1 MQYSV
6 SAIAAVVLA
15 PLVVFSATLPGHAR
29 AQISMPSDAQ
39 IKAQMQRE
47 QKTALEA
54 LQRGGATVA
63 APGSFKTDIPV
74 APTPAGAKTDNLDDI
89 VRKYQSGQEAKPLM
103 RPGEHDLLVFVSF
116 SMPKEI
122 LTELSRQAKE
132 AGAVVVI
139 RGFKDK
145 TLSATK
151 FAAQEVNKA
160 GTEWD
165 IHPELFKAFKVTKV
179 PSFVV
184 ADASAASVLEDGC
197 SPDASYA
204 SVSGNISIELALDT
218 IRRRANP
225 AIAQLAEARL
235 KTIRDSSKAKALR

>member
-1 MQYSV
+1 MRYFV
-6 SAIAAVVLA
+6 SAIAAA
-15 PLVVFSATLPGHAR
+15 ALVVGSAALPICAW
-29 AQISMPSDAQ
+29 AQVGMPTDAQ
-39 IKAQMQRE
+39 IKDQMLRE
-47 QKTALEA
+47 QRAALEA
-54 LQRGGATVA
+54 IQRGGATVA
-63 APGSFKTDIPV
+63 APGAFKTDIPV
-74 APTPAGAKTDNLDDI
+74 APTPAGAKTDNLDEV
-89 VRKYQSGQEAKPLM
+89 VRRYQSGQEKKPMM

-116 SMPKEI
+116 SMPKEV

-151 FAAQEVNKA
+151 LAAQEVNKA

-165 IHPELFKAFKVTKV
+165 IHPELYKAFKVTKV

-197 SPDASYA
+197 SPETSYA

-235 KTIRDSSKAKALR
+235 KTIRSAAKPGMLR